1 MSDNVQA
8 TTDTAQAAATAADA
22 AQNAAATAA
31 DAAQN
36 AAATAAD
43 AAQNAAVNATQ
54 AATATPT
61 PANMPPQQNQ
71 GQATDAP
78 NSVDALPEW
87 AQNMVRDL
95 RDENAKHRNKAKTAA
110 EEATQREQQQAEA
123 ARNEL
128 VHNIAKALGLADEE
142 PNPQQLLE
150 AANNKTTEQQKQITE
165 LTEQLH
171 SYKRDAAI
179 ADAIGDRRVN
189 HNLLKAALHL
199 DNGYKDIDVTSD
211 NFTDQVSEAVNRVL
225 DANPELVQVT
235 RGKSGVDSN
244 TTRNGSDPLTR
255 DDLKTMSAED
265 INKAVREGRLDHLM
279 QS

>member
-22 AQNAAATAA
+22 AQT
-31 DAAQN
+31 
-36 AAATAAD
+36 
-43 AAQNAAVNATQ
+43 AAVNATQ
-54 AATATPT
+54 AAANAT
-61 PANMPPQQNQ
+61 PANMPAQQPTTQ
-71 GQATDAP
+71 EQP
-78 NSVDALPEW
+78 NSVDSLPEW
-87 AQNMVRDL
+87 AQSMVRDL

-110 EEATQREQQQAEA
+110 EEAAQREQQQAEA

-128 VHNIAKALGLADEE
+128 VQNIAKALGLADEE
-142 PNPQQLLE
+142 PDPQHLLE
-150 AANNKTTEQQKQITE
+150 AANNKTTEQEKQISE
-165 LTEQLH
+165 LTEKLH
-171 SYKRDAAI
+171 SYKRDSAI

-211 NFTDQVSEAVNRVL
+211 NFSDQVSEAVNRVL
-225 DANPELVQVT
+225 DANPELVQAT

-244 TTRNGSDPLTR
+244 STRNGSDPLTR
-255 DDLKTMSAED
+255 EDLKTMSAED

-279 QS
+279 KS